1 MDTPDEARARFGLH
15 PFRALR
21 LADSRVG
28 DPASHRIFA
37 RPYRSVP
44 GRLREWRRKRHLTL
58 DSTPAIYVH
67 EYTSAGVTIRGL
79 VATVDLL
86 ESKDAIFPHEGTQ
99 AAQVEQLT
107 GRMMEMKLN
116 PAPILL
122 MHRGTA
128 RVRELIRS
136 TTAGEPQ
143 LVYTDRG
150 SQLQRIWRITDRDAI
165 DLLTAELAHAHAVI
179 ADGHHRY
186 AAARQA
192 WQLHPDTGWAQTLVM
207 LVDQSDTPLQL
218 CAIHR
223 TVPRLTLDTIE
234 QRAAV
239 SGDTFRR
246 HDSSHQALAKLEHAL
261 VLHDGSAWAT
271 LTPAHPTAA
280 AARPG
285 AEPSQPGAGS
295 AQPAELLV
303 TWLHEKLLPSWNK
316 DEDKLVF
323 HHSATDAIERA
334 SQGVSVLLPAPTFDD
349 VDRSALSG
357 HLLPQKATS
366 FQPKPHLGVLMRDL
380 SDE

>member
-1 MDTPDEARARFGLH
+1 MDTPDQAQPRFGLV

-86 ESKDAIFPHEGTQ
+86 ESKGSIFPHEGTQ
-99 AAQVEQLT
+99 AAQVEQLA
-107 GRMMEMKLN
+107 GRMMEMNLN

-122 MHRGTA
+122 MHRGTEV
-128 RVRELIRS
+128 VRELIRT
-136 TTAGEPQ
+136 TTAAEPQ
-143 LVYTDRG
+143 FVYTDRG
-150 SQLQRIWRITDRDAI
+150 SQLQRVWRITDRAAI
-165 DLLTAELAHAHAVI
+165 DTLTIELGDAHAVI
-179 ADGHHRY
+179 ADGHHRF
-186 AAARQA
+186 AAAQSA
-192 WQLHPDTGWAQTLVM
+192 WEQHPDSAWRQTLVM

-223 TVPRLTLDTIE
+223 TVPRLTLGAIE
-234 QRAAV
+234 ASAAR

-261 VLHDGSAWAT
+261 VLHDGTDWAT
-271 LTPAHPTAA
+271 LTPAGPT
-280 AARPG
+280 
-285 AEPSQPGAGS
+285 
-295 AQPAELLV
+295 ELLV
-303 TWLHEKLLPSWNK
+303 TWLHEKLLPTWNK

-334 SQGVSVLLPAPTFDD
+334 TLGVSVLLPAPTFDD